1 MSDTATKPELGPI
14 ATRIVFEDERVRVW
28 DQLIEPGSSTGAH
41 HHALPYA
48 LVTVEG
54 STLDVLPVPGHPML
68 HGMLHGEDALTVDL
82 EDRTAGIL
90 EAGSFEEA
98 INKGDRPY
106 RAILVE
112 FKNASDE
119 A

>member
-1 MSDTATKPELGPI
+1 MSDAGTTTELGPI
-14 ATRIVFEDERVRVW
+14 ATKLLFEDERVRVW
-28 DQLIEPGSSTGAH
+28 DQLIEPGATTGAH

-54 STLDVLPVPGHPML
+54 STLDVLPVPGHPMA
-68 HGMLHGEDALTVDL
+68 HGDETMTVDL

-90 EAGSFEEA
+90 EAGSYEEA

-112 FKNASDE
+112 FKQAASDG
-119 A
+119 